1 MTYIVIYYVQFF
13 KIGYWPIFKV
23 IETFLFFRPLKL
35 LYRIRWVARVRAAL
49 TQSLFDIINVFVVLL
64 LVWLMFAVFSMMLY
78 ADKLGYCEE

>member
-1 MTYIVIYYVQFF
+1 MVYYFEFF
-13 KIGYWPIFKV
+13 DILYLPIFVV

-35 LYRIRWVARVRAAL
+35 LYRIKWVAKIRAAL

-78 ADKLGYCEE
+78 AGKMGFCEE